1 MSEHKKDNEPLSSL
15 SDDGPHQE
23 KFTKLEDDI
32 SNYEKHYTQLA
43 LGWVFCYR
51 TLLILSA
58 ALSAT
63 SAVVVNIGSPVEQT
77 SNQQETKSLTM
88 IQDKNEKPS
97 SGLSRNDW
105 AAILAA
111 ASTVITS
118 SLGAIGLENEWR
130 NNRLARDKVKA
141 LKLDLYKKECNQNE
155 IITELQNI
163 IKARIED

>member
-1 MSEHKKDNEPLSSL
+1 
-15 SDDGPHQE
+15 
-23 KFTKLEDDI
+23 
-32 SNYEKHYTQLA
+32 
-43 LGWVFCYR
+43 
-51 TLLILSA
+51 
-58 ALSAT
+58 
-63 SAVVVNIGSPVEQT
+63 
-77 SNQQETKSLTM
+77 M